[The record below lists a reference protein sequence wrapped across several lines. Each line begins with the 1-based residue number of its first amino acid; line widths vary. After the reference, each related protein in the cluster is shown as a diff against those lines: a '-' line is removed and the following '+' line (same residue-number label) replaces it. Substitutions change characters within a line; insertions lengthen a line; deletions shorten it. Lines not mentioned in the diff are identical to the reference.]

1 MGASVASVQAL
12 PEYRLRVCFCNGS
25 EAIVNMERRIQ
36 AIRFHKLADPGLF
49 ETAQAQGDAV
59 IWKRG
64 GESIHATISEL
75 RESMRW

>member
-1 MGASVASVQAL
+1 M
-12 PEYRLRVCFCNGS
+12 
-25 EAIVNMERRIQ
+25 NMERRIQ

-75 RESMRW
+75 LDSMML

>member
-59 IWKRG
+59 IWKSGAASR
-64 GESIHATISEL
+64 
-75 RESMRW
+75 SMRRSANCWIP